1 MKIRGLDQFIQSLD
15 RASRGGLKRKYE
27 QWLESMGFEFL
38 DIIQDEIIRTKTVDT
53 RRLLNS
59 FQKGDQDNIFS
70 MTEGSLKL
78 DVGTNLDYASY
89 VNDGHFTIDRKSV
102 V

>member
-53 RRLLNS
+53 RRL
-59 FQKGDQDNIFS
+59 
-70 MTEGSLKL
+70 
-78 DVGTNLDYASY
+78 
-89 VNDGHFTIDRKSV
+89 
-102 V
+102 

>member
-38 DIIQDEIIRTKTVDT
+38 DIIQDEIIRTKD
-53 RRLLNS
+53 R
-59 FQKGDQDNIFS
+59 
-70 MTEGSLKL
+70 
-78 DVGTNLDYASY
+78 
-89 VNDGHFTIDRKSV
+89 GHSPLAQFLSER
-102 V
+102 